1 MTGAPIAVAGLW
13 KRWRGKGDQEII
25 SYTLLT
31 VNDHPLVS
39 RMHRPGQEKRMLA
52 LLDPAEYDE
61 WLERPPTGAFE
72 LPRQYPPEVLLD
84 EPSPKPPAARSL
96 ALEEM
101 ADVLLPAE

>member
-1 MTGAPIAVAGLW
+1 
-13 KRWRGKGDQEII
+13 
-25 SYTLLT
+25 
-31 VNDHPLVS
+31 VNADDHPLVS